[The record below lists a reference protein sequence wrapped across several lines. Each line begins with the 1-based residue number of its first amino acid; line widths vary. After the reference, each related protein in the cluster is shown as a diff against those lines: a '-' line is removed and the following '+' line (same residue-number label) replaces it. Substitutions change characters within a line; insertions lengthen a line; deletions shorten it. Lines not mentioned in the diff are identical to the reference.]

1 MNNLV
6 RHLDVL
12 SSSPRRR
19 EIVEVASPD
28 GTITTVTLMEPLIG
42 GALSE
47 ILYPDPQ
54 QFAQAPAHYAVVNN
68 RKDAEGQIVPYPV
81 GLLSDVI
88 AIELTVVPN
97 EGDTPVERS
106 TLYQLYDR
114 DYILF
119 NRLLAAAMRVTGLVQ
134 LDANPNS
141 GQTAWDQVLKF
152 ARMAREAIRGDRHGD
167 ALEYT
172 GGILGIATAALRD
185 YKVETPEE
193 DVPLDPSDRDM
204 VLEGLVGNSETA
216 Q

>member
-119 NRLLAAAMRVTGLVQ
+119 NRLLAAAMRVTGCSPRLVRRVRREVWAAD
-134 LDANPNS
+134 LPRDSAADSPGDSNDAS
-141 GQTAWDQVLKF
+141 YAVF
-152 ARMAREAIRGDRHGD
+152 IH
-167 ALEYT
+167 
-172 GGILGIATAALRD
+172 
-185 YKVETPEE
+185 
-193 DVPLDPSDRDM
+193 
-204 VLEGLVGNSETA
+204 
-216 Q
+216 